1 MHAELKWNTVYFL
14 HAKNCSMRCESIVV
28 TNISCWLSS
37 SPSKS
42 QNKIVANKIPL
53 NIHWIKTLFDNSF
66 SYTCSLKIHNKSDYL
81 DVQYII
87 FLFDIFLYNCF
98 LINFLKKGHYI
109 ILFTKLPWYT
119 VTYVYKS
126 VWYLSKTIN
135 KWKMN

>member
-1 MHAELKWNTVYFL
+1 MLNWNEILYIFYMQ
-14 HAKNCSMRCESIVV
+14 KNCSMGCESIVV

-42 QNKIVANKIPL
+42 QNKIIANKSPL

-81 DVQYII
+81 DVQYVI

-109 ILFTKLPWYT
+109 ILFSKLPWYT

-126 VWYLSKTIN
+126 VWYFDIWVKQ
-135 KWKMN
+135 

>member
-1 MHAELKWNTVYFL
+1 MKYCIFFTCKKIVRWVVRASLSRIFL
-14 HAKNCSMRCESIVV
+14 ADNH
-28 TNISCWLSS
+28 L

-42 QNKIVANKIPL
+42 QNKIVANESPL

-66 SYTCSLKIHNKSDYL
+66 SYTCSLKIHSKSDYL
-81 DVQYII
+81 DVQYVI

-109 ILFTKLPWYT
+109 ILFPKLPWYT

>member
-1 MHAELKWNTVYFL
+1 MLNWNEILYIFYMQ
-14 HAKNCSMRCESIVV
+14 KNCSMGCESIVV

-37 SPSKS
+37 FPSKS

-53 NIHWIKTLFDNSF
+53 NIHWIKTLFDNSL

-81 DVQYII
+81 YVQYVI

-126 VWYLSKTIN
+126 VWYLSTTIN

>member
-1 MHAELKWNTVYFL
+1 MLNWNEILYIFYMQ
-14 HAKNCSMRCESIVV
+14 KNCSMGCESIVV

-81 DVQYII
+81 DVQYVI

-109 ILFTKLPWYT
+109 ILFSKLPWYT

>member
-1 MHAELKWNTVYFL
+1 MLNWNEILYTFYMQ
-14 HAKNCSMRCESIVV
+14 KNCSMGCESIVV

-81 DVQYII
+81 DVQYVI
-87 FLFDIFLYNCF
+87 FLFDIFWYKCF

>member
-1 MHAELKWNTVYFL
+1 MLNWNEILYIFYMQ
-14 HAKNCSMRCESIVV
+14 KNCSMGCESIVV

-81 DVQYII
+81 DVQYVI